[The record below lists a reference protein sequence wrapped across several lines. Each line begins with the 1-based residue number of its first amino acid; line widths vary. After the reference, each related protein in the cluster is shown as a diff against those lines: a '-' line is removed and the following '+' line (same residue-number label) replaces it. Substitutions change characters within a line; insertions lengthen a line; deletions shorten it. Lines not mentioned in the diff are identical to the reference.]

1 MFNYINIKR
10 YNKKG
15 MIKMFKKCLKC
26 NEVIYVVNGKSNITC
41 CNTEMKELIP
51 NSIDAA
57 FEKHVPNI
65 EVIDNKI
72 RVSVNHV
79 MESDHYIEWIAQ
91 ETDNEIILKKLK
103 PNNNPVVKFDNIENS
118 KIYSYCN
125 KHGLWVKKISE
136 KKSKLI

>member
-1 MFNYINIKR
+1 
-10 YNKKG
+10 
-15 MIKMFKKCLKC
+15 MFKKCLKC

-91 ETDNEIILKKLK
+91 ETDNEIIL
-103 PNNNPVVKFDNIENS
+103 
-118 KIYSYCN
+118 SYCN